1 MLKSILSINVY
12 VHYFQYE
19 CLHAIQIDIKRE
31 IDNLDEWIARL
42 IDKLID

>member
-1 MLKSILSINVY
+1 MLKSIPPINLY
-12 VHYFQYE
+12 VHYFQYDY
-19 CLHAIQIDIKRE
+19 LHAIQIDIKRE